1 VAKEKIMRALTRIQ
15 WLFLP
20 CLIALA
26 LSGCEAADDDP
37 SPTNK
42 ATMIRIHNVSAH
54 DFENIIAG
62 DHFYGAVDSAA
73 FSEYADL
80 GVAYHYNYVE
90 LTADGADFV
99 IQPID
104 YVGETPLGP
113 GYFTYEIDITDF
125 DARLLNISAMEDE
138 SP

>member
-1 VAKEKIMRALTRIQ
+1 MRPLTRIQ

-20 CLIALA
+20 CLLILA
-26 LSGCEAADDDP
+26 LSGCEAAGDDDE
-37 SPTNK
+37 SPTNN

-62 DHFYGAVDSAA
+62 DHFYGAVDSGA

-99 IQPID
+99 LQPID
-104 YVGETPLGP
+104 FVGETPLGS
-113 GYFTYEIDITDF
+113 GHFTYEIDITDL
-125 DARLLNISAMEDE
+125 DALLLNMSTVEDE